1 MKLARPALCLALV
14 ASVTAAG
21 AAGAVTKPKPKP
33 VCNLITDPKGDS
45 SLTTAQ
51 QMPPAEDGLDV
62 VGGDIAGNAKK
73 LTAVIRLASV
83 AAPQTAPLGYGAVYT
98 FRAPDST
105 TDLYFRYASS
115 PAFGKT
121 AEYGYDDP
129 TNGLTP
135 LGDADVIINTA
146 KNEIHLT
153 APTNG
158 FDGHGTIKAGTK
170 LSEMTI
176 KTSRDGVAFLLYA
189 DEALASKSYAV
200 GTLSCVTPGK

>member
-1 MKLARPALCLALV
+1 LKLARPALCLALV
-14 ASVTAAG
+14 ASVSAAG

-51 QMPPAEDGLDV
+51 QLPPAEDGLDV
-62 VGGDIAGNAKK
+62 VGGDIAGNAKQ

-83 AAPQTAPLGYGAVYT
+83 AVPQSAPLGYGTVYT

-115 PAFGKT
+115 PAFGNT
-121 AEYGYDDP
+121 AEFGYDDD
-129 TNGLTP
+129 TNGLTS
-135 LGDADVIINTA
+135 LGTADVKVDTA

-153 APTNG
+153 APTSG
-158 FDGHGTIKAGTK
+158 FDGHGTIKPGTK
-170 LSEMTI
+170 LGEMTI
-176 KTSRDGVAFLLYA
+176 KTSRDGVVFLLYA
-189 DEALASKSYAV
+189 DEAAASKSYTV